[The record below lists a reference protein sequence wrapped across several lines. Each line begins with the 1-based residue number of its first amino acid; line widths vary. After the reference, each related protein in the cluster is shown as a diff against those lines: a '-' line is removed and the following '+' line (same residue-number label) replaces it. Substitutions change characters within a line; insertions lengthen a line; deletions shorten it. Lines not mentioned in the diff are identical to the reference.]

1 MVKMNIMVIIKK
13 WNYNDAENG
22 SNVGGDDSDGNI

>member
-22 SNVGGDDSDGNI
+22 GGDDGDGNI